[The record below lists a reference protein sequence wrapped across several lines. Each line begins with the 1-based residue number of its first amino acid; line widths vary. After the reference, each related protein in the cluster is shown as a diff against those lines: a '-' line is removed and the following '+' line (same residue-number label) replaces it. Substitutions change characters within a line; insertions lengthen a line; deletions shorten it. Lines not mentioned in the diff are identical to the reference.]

1 MSKKKKKNK
10 KKVDK
15 SVNMMRAIDKTMNKN
30 YQSLIDEIEYYQKKL
45 DKYDKK
51 AIEKQKKKLVK
62 QKMGVVPYYVSK
74 DRLKIRQE
82 MIEEMEKNDL
92 IERVQTTFTSVIPIV
107 TVIARLVAALILSIF
122 SFEPICHCI
131 KPETFTRMKKVYD
144 VAMAI

>member
-15 SVNMMRAIDKTMNKN
+15 SINMMKAIDKTMNKN
-30 YQSLIDEIEYYQKKL
+30 YESIIDEIEDYQRRL
-45 DKYDKK
+45 NKYDKK

-82 MIEEMEKNDL
+82 MIEEMERTDL
-92 IERVQTTFTSVIPIV
+92 IERVQKTFTSIIPIV
-107 TVIARLVAALILSIF
+107 TIIARLIASLILSIF

-131 KPETFTRMKKVYD
+131 KPETFDKMKKVYD

>member
-15 SVNMMRAIDKTMNKN
+15 SVNMMKAIDKTMNKN
-30 YQSLIDEIEYYQKKL
+30 YQNLIDEIEYYQKKL
-45 DKYDKK
+45 DKYDRK

-131 KPETFTRMKKVYD
+131 KPETFTKMKKVYD

>member
-15 SVNMMRAIDKTMNKN
+15 SVNMMKAIDKTMNKN

-82 MIEEMEKNDL
+82 MISEMEKNDL

-131 KPETFTRMKKVYD
+131 KPETFTKMKKVYD